1 MTPPPTMNG
10 VMRNGVM
17 RNGPTTNGVTTNG
30 PTTNVTR
37 NVLTKNGPTK
47 NVMMND
53 PTTTGQILMHGGLTS
68 GRDHSGGRDQHRVQT
83 ILLGHPQAT
92 TLSLHHIELVSRNSL
107 HRLGPATG
115 RRRWSHD

>member
-1 MTPPPTMNG
+1 MTNDL
-10 VMRNGVM
+10 
-17 RNGPTTNGVTTNG
+17 TTNG
-30 PTTNVTR
+30 PTTT
-37 NVLTKNGPTK
+37 GPTT
-47 NVMMND
+47 NG

-92 TLSLHHIELVSRNSL
+92 TLSLHHNELASTNTR
-107 HRLGPATG
+107 HPQGPATG